1 MTRLPWGRASI
12 CWRASRGFPSQGRR
26 PRWAHCGAGAPRR
39 VGDTRVWPLQPP
51 LQLLAIFH
59 ASRAQA
65 GSAPRPARTSPFKV
79 SEASSRRLSVDLPLC
94 PLSPFPVIQA
104 ASGCLWMGYVCPWVS
119 SSQPQF
125 LSLSLQVSPCLY
137 LSIFPYPPA
146 RVCLFLCLYISFSLF
161 VSLSL
166 CLFQSISLCVCPF
179 LSVFPCLCL
188 PCLQRSLLL
197 SHVFS

>member
-1 MTRLPWGRASI
+1 MEGEPRLSQSRQEAQMGALRGGSTSEGGGHTCLAAAAASAVPRHFPRQPSSGRLCPLARPSLPL
-12 CWRASRGFPSQGRR
+12 SRCLR
-26 PRWAHCGAGAPRR
+26 PHPG
-39 VGDTRVWPLQPP
+39 
-51 LQLLAIFH
+51 I
-59 ASRAQA
+59 
-65 GSAPRPARTSPFKV
+65 
-79 SEASSRRLSVDLPLC
+79 SVDLPLC

-104 ASGCLWMGYVCPWVS
+104 ASGCLWMGYVCPRVS

-125 LSLSLQVSPCLY
+125 LSLSLHVSLCLY
-137 LSIFPYPPA
+137 LSVFPYPPA
-146 RVCLFLCLYISFSLF
+146 RVCLFLCLYVSFSLF

-188 PCLQRSLLL
+188 PCLKRSLLL